1 MQLPF
6 DFNLTDFEQATLEQ
20 LISYKCKDEGDI
32 ERLMNDPKNIKQA
45 KALVS
50 KWSLI
55 RKKKKLKPYK

>member
-6 DFNLTDFEQATLEQ
+6 DFPLTDFEQATLEQ

-32 ERLMNDPKNIKQA
+32 ERLMNDPKNIIQA
-45 KALVS
+45 KALVN

-55 RKKKKLKPYK
+55 RKKKNLKPYK

>member
-6 DFNLTDFEQATLEQ
+6 DFPLTDFEQATLEQ

-32 ERLMNDPKNIKQA
+32 ERLINDPKNIKQA

>member
-1 MQLPF
+1 MQSSF
-6 DFNLTDFEQATLEQ
+6 DFPLTDFEQSTLEQ

-55 RKKKKLKPYK
+55 RKKKKLKPYR

>member
-6 DFNLTDFEQATLEQ
+6 DFPLTDFEQATLEQ

-32 ERLMNDPKNIKQA
+32 ERLMNDPKNISHA
-45 KALVS
+45 KALVN

-55 RKKKKLKPYK
+55 RKKKNLKPYK

>member
-6 DFNLTDFEQATLEQ
+6 DFPLTDFEQATLEQ

-32 ERLMNDPKNIKQA
+32 PRLMSDPKNIKQA

-55 RKKKKLKPYK
+55 RVKKSLKPYK